1 MAHVIPE
8 LDKIGLRQFGLMAG
22 GFVIGIFGLL
32 FPWLKES
39 EIPLWPWIIGA
50 AFIAWA
56 LIAPSSIKHLYK
68 VWMTIA
74 MFIGNIINRIV
85 LSIAFFGVL
94 FPIGLALR
102 LTGKTPIRNN
112 LNKDLESYRVISKL
126 DKPEK
131 MEKPF

>member
-8 LDKIGLRQFGLMAG
+8 LDKKGLRQFGLMAG

-32 FPWLKES
+32 FPWVKNS
-39 EIPLWPWIIGA
+39 EIPLWPWILGA
-50 AFIAWA
+50 VFIAWA

-74 MFIGNIINRIV
+74 MFIGSIINRIV

-94 FPIGLALR
+94 LPIGLIMR
-102 LTGKTPIRNN
+102 LTGKTPIQSD
-112 LNKDLESYRVISKL
+112 LDKDAESYRVISVL
-126 DKPEK
+126 DKKEK